1 MVNWGYRMRIYHFKV
16 KNMAHLLSL
25 VCKGSL
31 REGSNNCILR
41 VSNGDLLSKN
51 AEYDPYVVL
60 CLLGVTT

>member
-1 MVNWGYRMRIYHFKV
+1 MVNCWYRMGIFDFKV

-31 REGSNNCILR
+31 HEGSNNSILG
-41 VSNGDLLSKN
+41 VSNGDLLSKI

>member
-1 MVNWGYRMRIYHFKV
+1 MGIYHFKV

-31 REGSNNCILR
+31 HEGSNNSILR
-41 VSNGDLLSKN
+41 VSNGDLLSKI